1 MTAAIAISIALTCV
15 EATSAV
21 TAVSGETGNH
31 RTPPDRVPSETTQEW
46 LTFEA
51 TAYIAL
57 CNTGCTGIT
66 ATGLDVRQH
75 ITVDGRRVVAVDP
88 AVVPLGTALTIRLAD
103 GSEIDAI
110 AADTGGAIKGRKV
123 DVLMANLHDAK
134 QFGRQAVSIK
144 IEEESE

>member
-1 MTAAIAISIALTCV
+1 MAAIVAVSVALAGV
-15 EATSAV
+15 EAAN
-21 TAVSGETGNH
+21 GMRIDETGN
-31 RTPPDRVPSETTQEW
+31 RLSSTQEW
-46 LTFEA
+46 RTFEA

-57 CNTGCTGIT
+57 CNTGCTGVT

-88 AVVPLGTALTIRLAD
+88 AVIPLGTALTIRLAD

-110 AADTGGAIKGRKV
+110 AADTGGAIKGVRI

-134 QFGRQAVSIK
+134 QFGRQAVEVK
-144 IEEESE
+144 INE